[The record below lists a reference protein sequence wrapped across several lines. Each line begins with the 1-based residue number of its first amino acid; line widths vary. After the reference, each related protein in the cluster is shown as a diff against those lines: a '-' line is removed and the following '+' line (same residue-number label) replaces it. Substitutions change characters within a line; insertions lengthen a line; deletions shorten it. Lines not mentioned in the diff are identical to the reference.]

1 MKFKIFNYKEV
12 NSTNDVAIDLIKK
25 KKCEKGVVF
34 ALEQT
39 KGRGRYGRKWIS
51 EKGNLFT
58 SIFFNLKKNFPNI
71 EEFTLINAILN
82 IDVLRSY
89 CKGLKIEF
97 KKPNDIFLNRK
108 KICGILQETIIK
120 DKKKYLIIGI
130 GINVVSNPLLKKYKS
145 TNLFFETKK
154 KNDPKK
160 IVIKICNKYS
170 IFFQNLSRYNFK
182 NFKSKSKNLLMR
194 V

>member
-25 KKCEKGVVF
+25 KNCEKGVVF

-51 EKGNLFT
+51 KKGNLFT

-97 KKPNDIFLNRK
+97 KKPNDIFL
-108 KICGILQETIIK
+108 
-120 DKKKYLIIGI
+120 
-130 GINVVSNPLLKKYKS
+130 S
-145 TNLFFETKK
+145 
-154 KNDPKK
+154 
-160 IVIKICNKYS
+160 
-170 IFFQNLSRYNFK
+170 
-182 NFKSKSKNLLMR
+182 
-194 V
+194 